1 MKKIISVLIS
11 LLILSG
17 CVPVKKEIEVLTKP
31 IDFPILD
38 ISPPDPV
45 KMNPVVWKV
54 ITENNYKEIFDKKN
68 KSDEIIFFVAL
79 NEKSFKN
86 LSLNNANI
94 LKFIRDQ
101 KAVIVAYKK
110 YYEKNIQINQ
120 SNTDIKK

>member
-1 MKKIISVLIS
+1 MKKIISALIYS
-11 LLILSG
+11 LILSG
-17 CVPVKKEIEVLTKP
+17 CAPVKKEIQVLNKP
-31 IDFPILD
+31 IDIPILD
-38 ISPPDPV
+38 ISSVEPV
-45 KMNPVVWKV
+45 KMNSVVWKV
-54 ITENNYKEIFDKKN
+54 ITENNYKDVFEKKN
-68 KSDEIIFFVAL
+68 NSNENIFFVAL
-79 NEKSFKN
+79 DEKNFKS